1 MKEEFLILVK
11 YLKEIEYKINPL
23 YLICDYDYSKKWD
36 DRKEFSKIYK

>member
-23 YLICDYDYSKKWD
+23 YLICDHDYSKKWD